1 MYRIDELEDAIVST
15 AITAGYDAKPMNR
28 RPLESEFAK
37 EVGEKPLVLVVFE
50 KCEKSATN
58 FTMHKGTD
66 FTFRFFVATRN
77 MSGQTIAERGD
88 VISTGIYAVLNGLRV
103 TFDGS
108 SLGLTAQPMVW
119 LSEKAELRSGR
130 LSVYSQ
136 DWKISV
142 YE

>member
-28 RPLESEFAK
+28 RPLESELAK
-37 EVGEKPLVLVVFE
+37 EAGEKPVVLVVFQE
-50 KCEKSATN
+50 CEKSATN
-58 FTMHKGTD
+58 FTIHKGTD
-66 FTFRFFVATRN
+66 FLFRFFVAARN
-77 MSGQTIAERGD
+77 ISVPTAAERGD
-88 VISTGIYAVLNGLRV
+88 AVSTGIYAVLNGLRT
-103 TFDGS
+103 TFNGN

-119 LSEKAELRSGR
+119 LSEKAEVRSGR

-136 DWKISV
+136 DWRISV